1 MRASENRLV
10 FGTIALFVS
19 IVAIGFVYAGFTGT
33 LNINGTGSVTASKW
47 DIYFA
52 NLSNAITT
60 GNANV
65 IEPATIKTK
74 TSIGDYLVELS
85 GLGDGVSYTFDV
97 VNDGSFDAYLTSLI
111 ITPPQCSGGDA
122 TSNEVGCNNLE
133 YTLKYT
139 SNNEPVKEND
149 PLFKGQTKN
158 MTLKLQVKSNGNLTG
173 VTRDVTISGL
183 GILMIYSQASGY
195 NGAESIADEVTS
207 PTIGLSNN
215 EEVQLVTP
223 GTSTFDVDYYE
234 YYFST
239 SSEEPAI
246 SATATGT
253 TNGTISV
260 SNYSKIEYPQFY
272 IWYRT
277 VSTHG
282 NKSAW
287 SNRLLVS
294 QKFTVTL
301 DANGGT
307 IPTTSGWTNGSGN
320 STATKTIR
328 YGNQYENLPTPTQND
343 CYFSGWEGNILDVYD
358 LTEAAKS
365 RDIDINSS
373 GYVYDK
379 TPTTDNRNLNPHD
392 DQGYNRSNWFIDI
405 TPRQYDFVL
414 NMIQIATL
422 THDNKTGSSFV
433 VDPYVTISSGPL
445 IENNYLN
452 KSLLNKN
459 GATKTFII
467 GENKT
472 LGIALKV
479 LNGVADVKLV
489 TLLTNSDKYNLRY
502 NATLTAK
509 WQCSIAASVNG
520 VRYDTLQ
527 DAINNGVPNNGSK
540 TLITILRDIDDENI
554 TIPAS
559 KNVELDINGYTI
571 SNDSGVIFENKGTL
585 EIKNGSIIRTGK
597 NDTKRTII
605 NTGNLT
611 ITSGEIKHDSYNAI
625 QNKGTMTMT
634 GGKIW
639 LGNIADQG
647 VINNE
652 SGALI
657 SISGGQIIGTY
668 RQALYNNGGTVNISG
683 NAFLKNGYDDELGYL
698 SNKPTRSCLQNAS
711 GTMNITGGT
720 IITPSNNS
728 NYAAVE
734 NNGTMT
740 IGNNNGVIDT
750 TTPVIRGNYYG
761 LIIKNNKT
769 VSYYDG
775 IIGGLNAAVNVESRL
790 VLDATNNVG
799 LNYGTE
805 TIGSDTYN
813 TITLTEQSGN

>member
-1 MRASENRLV
+1 MRNRENRLV

-19 IVAIGFVYAGFTGT
+19 IVAVGFVYAGFTGT

-85 GLGDGVSYTFDV
+85 GLGDSVSYTFDV

-183 GILMIYSQASGY
+183 GISMIYSQASGY

-260 SNYSKIEYPQFY
+260 SIYSKIEYPQFY

-307 IPTTSGWTNGSGN
+307 IPITSGWTNGSGN

-328 YGNQYENLPTPTQND
+328 YGNQYENLPTPTLSD
-343 CYFSGWEGNILDVYD
+343 CYFNGWEGNILDVYD
-358 LTEAAKS
+358 LTDVAKNYG
-365 RDIDINSS
+365 IAINSS
-373 GYVYDK
+373 RYVYDT
-379 TPTTDNRNLNPHD
+379 TPTTDKRWANNAN
-392 DQGYNRSNWFIDI
+392 GYINSTWHVDI
-405 TPRQYDFVL
+405 IPRTYTFSVD
-414 NMIQIATL
+414 MIEQATL
-422 THDNKTGSSFV
+422 TEDNVIGKDEWRTYPRTGLYTGPNELLYYDNLLNNSGTIK
-433 VDPYVTISSGPL
+433 TISVDS
-445 IENNYLN
+445 
-452 KSLLNKN
+452 NKN
-459 GATKTFII
+459 
-467 GENKT
+467 
-472 LGIALKV
+472 LGIMLKV
-479 LNGVADVKLV
+479 FDGVADAKLV

-509 WQCSIAASVNG
+509 WQCSSAVSVNG

-527 DAINNGVPNNGSK
+527 GAINNGVPNNGSK

-554 TIPAS
+554 TIPSS
-559 KNVELDINGYTI
+559 KNIELDINGYTI

-585 EIKNGSIIRTGK
+585 EIKNGSIIRTGD
-597 NDTKRTII
+597 NDKKRTI
-605 NTGNLT
+605 NNASTGNL
-611 ITSGEIKHDSYNAI
+611 IVTSGEIKHETYQAME
-625 QNKGTMTMT
+625 NKGIMTMT

-639 LGNIADQG
+639 LGDTADQG

-652 SGALI
+652 SGGVMYV
-657 SISGGQIIGTY
+657 SGGEIIGTL
-668 RQALYNNGGTVNISG
+668 RQAIYNNGGTVNISG

-740 IGNNNGVIDT
+740 IGTNDGTIST
-750 TTPVIRGNYYG
+750 TSPVIRGNYYG